1 MKDVFIVVFSA
12 ILGYVFAISHH
23 GRENIMQSRW
33 EVLKVLFELESAVAN
48 AYKTGTFS
56 ADLQVHINRCELC
69 ISCLC
74 ASMPLHF
81 ILCRKIRKAWKN
93 VEIALN
99 DNRPISA
106 GYTLSA
112 INDKK
117 ATAANQAIEALIR
130 AVAGK

>member
-1 MKDVFIVVFSA
+1 MKDVFTVVLSA

-56 ADLQVHINRCELC
+56 ADLQVHINRCALC
-69 ISCLC
+69 VACLC

-81 ILCRKIRKAWKN
+81 ILCRKIRKAWKK
-93 VEIALN
+93 VEDTIN
-99 DNRPISA
+99 DNRPVSA
-106 GYTLSA
+106 GYTLAA
-112 INDKK
+112 INNQK
-117 ATAANQAIEALIR
+117 ATAANQAIEALIC

>member
-1 MKDVFIVVFSA
+1 MKNR
-12 ILGYVFAISHH
+12 L
-23 GRENIMQSRW
+23 
-33 EVLKVLFELESAVAN
+33 EVLKVLFELESAVAD
-48 AYKTGTFS
+48 AYKLGSFS

-81 ILCRKIRKAWKN
+81 ISCRKIRKAWKN

-99 DNRPISA
+99 DNPPVA
-106 GYTLSA
+106 VGYTLSA
-112 INDKK
+112 INNKK
-117 ATAANQAIEALIR
+117 ATTANQAIEALIR

>member
-1 MKDVFIVVFSA
+1 MKDVFTVVLSA

-33 EVLKVLFELESAVAN
+33 KVLEVLFELESAVAD
-48 AYKTGTFS
+48 AYKFGSFS

-69 ISCLC
+69 ISCLW
-74 ASMPLHF
+74 ASMPVHF
-81 ILCRKIRKAWKN
+81 VLCRKIRKAWKN
-93 VEIALN
+93 VETALN
-99 DNRPISA
+99 DNRPVA
-106 GYTLSA
+106 VGYTLSA
-112 INDKK
+112 INNKK

>member
-1 MKDVFIVVFSA
+1 MKDVFTVVLSA
-12 ILGYVFAISHH
+12 ALGYLFAISHH

-33 EVLKVLFELESAVAN
+33 EVLKLLFELESVVAD
-48 AYKTGTFS
+48 AYKNGVFS
-56 ADLQVHINRCELC
+56 ADLQVYINRCALC
-69 ISCLC
+69 VSCLC

-93 VEIALN
+93 VETALN

-130 AVAGK
+130 TVAGK

>member
-33 EVLKVLFELESAVAN
+33 EVLKVLFELESAVAD
-48 AYKTGTFS
+48 AYKNGVFS
-56 ADLQVHINRCELC
+56 ADLQVHINRCALC
-69 ISCLC
+69 VSCLC

-99 DNRPISA
+99 DNRRVSF
-106 GYTLSA
+106 GYTLSE
-112 INDKK
+112 IKNKK

-130 AVAGK
+130 TVAGK